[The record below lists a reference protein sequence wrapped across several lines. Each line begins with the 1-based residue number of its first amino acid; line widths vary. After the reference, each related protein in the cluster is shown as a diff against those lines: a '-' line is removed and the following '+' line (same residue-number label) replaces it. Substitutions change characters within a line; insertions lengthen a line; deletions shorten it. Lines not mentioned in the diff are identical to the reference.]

1 MPMSYSHSIPG
12 IRALAVALAV
22 LAALTG
28 LVPRAAGAQ
37 ITLADALKQAD
48 HSAYANRVAAGT
60 AAAQAARTIA
70 PLQGILPS
78 VRLEAGYVRTTD
90 PIGVF
95 GDRLR
100 QGIITQSDFDPQ
112 RLNNPA
118 ALGNYQGGLVLEQP
132 IFNADSWAGRSAASH
147 GAAASTAAATW
158 TRLTTRVDVVR
169 AFYGAVLASERAATL
184 DAASRA
190 AHAHVTQTQ
199 AMVRQGLVTRSDA
212 LLASV
217 RAGEI
222 DAQLAEAR
230 GAVETA
236 RLQLGMVLGRP
247 RGDLAS
253 DTVAPVTMP
262 SADRIRALVA
272 GDTSAV
278 AGTRADVF
286 SAQQQSATARADALR
301 ARATYL
307 PRINSFAR
315 YDWNSANRPYSGQ
328 RNWTVG
334 VMASWNPFGTATE
347 VSDIRATAGAAAAA
361 QAQAD
366 AATAQA
372 DLDIA
377 QTRVALSVALTR
389 LGIAEQAVAQ
399 SAEANRI
406 VARKYQGG
414 LASIVDLLDAQSV
427 ETESALALSDA
438 RYRVIVAD
446 AERLRAIG
454 GDPAVLAA
462 LDSDASG
469 TAAARARAPSIV
481 ASANGSTDTPT
492 TRSHVQPQR

>member
-1 MPMSYSHSIPG
+1 MTMSYSRSIPG
-12 IRALAVALAV
+12 MASLFVALAF
-22 LAALTG
+22 AALAS
-28 LVPRAAGAQ
+28 LVPRPASAQ
-37 ITLADALKQAD
+37 LTLAEAMKQAD
-48 HSAYANRVAAGT
+48 HSAYANRVAAGN

-95 GDRLR
+95 GDKLR

-147 GAAASTAAATW
+147 GAAASAAAATW

-184 DAASRA
+184 EAASRS
-190 AHAHVTQTQ
+190 AHAHVKQTQ
-199 AMVRQGLVTRSDA
+199 AMVRQGLVTSSDA

-230 GAVETA
+230 GGVETA
-236 RLQLGMVLGRP
+236 RRQLAMMLGRP
-247 RGDLAS
+247 QGELATDS
-253 DTVAPVTMP
+253 AAPAALP

-272 GDTSAV
+272 PDTAAV
-278 AGTRADVF
+278 AETRADVV

-315 YDWNSANRPYSGQ
+315 YDWNAANRPYSGQ

-347 VSDIRATAGAAAAA
+347 VSDIRATAAAAAAA

-366 AATAQA
+366 ATAAQA

-389 LGIAEQAVAQ
+389 LGIAQQAVAQ
-399 SAEANRI
+399 STEANRI
-406 VARKYQGG
+406 VTRKYQGG
-414 LASIVDLLDAQSV
+414 LASIVDLLDAQAV
-427 ETESALALSDA
+427 ETQSALALSDA

-446 AERLRAIG
+446 AERRRAVG
-454 GDPAVLAA
+454 SDPAALAA
-462 LDSDASG
+462 LDSDTVTTTADTTAS
-469 TAAARARAPSIV
+469 TDAAPAD
-481 ASANGSTDTPT
+481 ASADTLGA
-492 TRSHVQPQR
+492 RSHVQPQR